1 MGCFDLALMVLCL
14 MLACLPCSFDEI
26 TLSGRSGSWQGPS
39 FDTPRPMVDDE
50 CKDDGRRTI
59 TFFSWGTGHASR
71 TISVRMNATGLT
83 RRDRTTCTKL
93 ETRKTKQSFIYG
105 FTRVLV
111 PASAHVPEF
120 FTTAEAG
127 AISESIAR
135 REGLVTW
142 GSATQL
148 NSTPA
153 IKIFNFVKSTAKRR
167 NHPKQEEPIEFVRFV
182 L

>member
-50 CKDDGRRTI
+50 RKDDGRRTI

-93 ETRKTKQSFIYG
+93 ETRKTKQSFIY
-105 FTRVLV
+105 
-111 PASAHVPEF
+111 ASFGGGECACTGIF
-120 FTTAEAG
+120 YD
-127 AISESIAR
+127 R
-135 REGLVTW
+135 RSWRHLGVD
-142 GSATQL
+142 GKMRAVGNVGIYDATEL
-148 NSTPA
+148 YTCY
-153 IKIFNFVKSTAKRR
+153 
-167 NHPKQEEPIEFVRFV
+167 
-182 L
+182 